1 MSVAKTEK
9 AGFMDR
15 VKKLYR
21 GVTSEIKKVHW
32 PNRRELTAY
41 TAVVLLS
48 VFIVGF
54 AIWIIDSGVSLIMG
68 QLLK

>member
-9 AGFMDR
+9 VGFVDR

-21 GVTSEIKKVHW
+21 GVSNEMKKVHW
-32 PNRRELTAY
+32 PNRKELTAY
-41 TAVVLLS
+41 TAIVLVS

-54 AIWIIDSGVSLIMG
+54 AIWIVDSGVSFAMG
-68 QLLK
+68 LLLQ